1 MRQSM
6 LWLPAIRTGY
16 ASTAY
21 CRRRHN
27 GGGEE
32 KEVEKVETVM
42 MDVVTS
48 TNAPYN
54 FPMMEEIS
62 CPS

>member
-1 MRQSM
+1 M
-6 LWLPAIRTGY
+6 
-16 ASTAY
+16 
-21 CRRRHN
+21 
-27 GGGEE
+27 EE